1 MAYPPLEFGAFVDTT
16 DSEQRWQIYNFVN
29 IGAQGST
36 YVNNTSA
43 QSGSFKAITIVSNA
57 VFSSITGNV
66 SGITEA
72 TIPAGTTIYG
82 VIKSFTLTSGSVI
95 AYNY

>member
-1 MAYPPLEFGAFVDTT
+1 MSYLPLGFGPFVDTT
-16 DSEQRWQIYNFVN
+16 DSEQRWQIYNSVN

-36 YVNNTSA
+36 YVSNTTA
-43 QSGSFKAITIVSNA
+43 QTGSWKAITVISNA
-57 VFSSITGNV
+57 IFSNFDGNV
-66 SGITEA
+66 SGITGA

-82 VIKSFTLTSGSVI
+82 IIISSTLASGSVI